1 MLHARVA
8 MPGRSDPVQVRSA
21 RHGEPSMLGA
31 ERVEVAPGAWLPPS
45 NGLVYGVI
53 LNDRSSLD
61 TYGERLHQP
70 PHGKPPVAPVLYIK
84 PYNTHTGHGSTVT
97 LPPGA
102 DSVEVG
108 ACLGIVFASSCARL
122 TAQSTL
128 SNVAGYTIAID
139 LSLPKESLY
148 RPPIIEKCFDGAC
161 PLGPWMIDRA
171 DISDPDALTI
181 RTFINDRLVA
191 TRSTGE
197 SLRSVST
204 LITDI
209 CEFMSFHPGDVLL
222 TGYPLTAPR
231 AKPGD
236 RIAVEIDGLGRLEC
250 RIVRARG
257 KGSPQ

>member
-8 MPGRSDPVQVRSA
+8 LPGRSDPVEVRSA
-21 RHGEPSMLGA
+21 SHGGPSMLGG
-31 ERVEVAPGAWLPPS
+31 ERIEVALGAWLPPS
-45 NGLVYGVI
+45 SGLVYGVI
-53 LNDRSSLD
+53 LNDPSSID
-61 TYGERLHQP
+61 TYGERLHKP
-70 PHGKPPVAPVLYIK
+70 PHVKPPVAPVLYIK
-84 PYNTHTGHGSTVT
+84 PYNTHTGHGSTVA
-97 LPPGA
+97 LPSGA
-102 DSVEVG
+102 DTVEVG

-122 TAQSTL
+122 SAES
-128 SNVAGYTIAID
+128 SRSSVAGYTIAID

-181 RTFINDRLVA
+181 RTFINDQLVA
-191 TRSTGE
+191 MRSTRD
-197 SLRSVST
+197 SLRPVSS

-222 TGYPLTAPR
+222 TGYPLTVPR

-250 RIVRARG
+250 RLASAGRSAR
-257 KGSPQ
+257 